1 MLSIKHRG
9 EWLAAAVALV
19 LVVMAGCADFGTG
32 IPTIRN
38 GGGQNGDT
46 ATVSFAADVLPI
58 FAANCGGAFCH
69 NPCGANNGGGLCLQS
84 HTTLMQGGV
93 VIPGDSSGSALVQR
107 LDGRLTPR
115 MPYGRAPLADT
126 LIQLVRIWIAEGALD
141 N

>member
-1 MLSIKHRG
+1 MPSRSTKPSRSTSGCGSPTSNPTLSH
-9 EWLAAAVALV
+9 
-19 LVVMAGCADFGTG
+19 
-32 IPTIRN
+32 
-38 GGGQNGDT
+38 
-46 ATVSFAADVLPI
+46 S
-58 FAANCGGAFCH
+58 AANCGGAFCH

-93 VIPGDSSGSALVQR
+93 VIPGDSAGSALVQR